1 MMSNVGK
8 HKQYATGIFSF
19 SFLLLSFLLIEIGV
33 CAGEMYIPAVVCPR
47 VTNNNAPR
55 WYHYGVR
62 VSSYLLERLN
72 LFYQNI
78 LL

>member
-55 WYHYGVR
+55 
-62 VSSYLLERLN
+62 
-72 LFYQNI
+72 
-78 LL
+78 